1 MPFEQSREPAA
12 STGSSQAP
20 ATTRSEARVAN
31 DAKVMEFM
39 KTKFVKMEQDL
50 KNAQDEL
57 NSLKMRPSLATQ
69 REDYVLGEME
79 LVNRQ
84 LDCEFESGS
93 VYKLFAQSFPFGL
106 TGLPVLQALWTTS
119 KRSRLALRSV

>member
-1 MPFEQSREPAA
+1 MLFGQTREPTA

-20 ATTRSEARVAN
+20 TTTRSQAQVAN

-39 KTKFVKMEQDL
+39 KTRFVKMEQDL

-57 NSLKMRPSLATQ
+57 NRLKMRPALATQ
-69 REDYVLGEME
+69 REEYVLGEME

-84 LDCEFESGS
+84 LDCEFKSCS
-93 VYKLFAQSFPFGL
+93 VYKLFA
-106 TGLPVLQALWTTS
+106 
-119 KRSRLALRSV
+119 